1 MGDIAVSNK
10 VIARDEFGRFIS
22 ECKIA
27 GENTMRDIAEKGAD
41 LSRQLAPKGH
51 KPDPRTRRLV
61 EAITSSYTATTAHWE
76 ADARHAIAQEQ
87 GAGPHEISGNVSF
100 FWEKMGRM
108 WRPGKNMIQHPGNR
122 AQPYL
127 RPAYQIMMATW
138 MDYARRY
145 YPQ

>member
-10 VIARDEFGRFIS
+10 VIARDEFGRFIAACKVAGS
-22 ECKIA
+22 E
-27 GENTMRDIAEKGAD
+27 TMRDIANKGAD
-41 LSRQLAPKGH
+41 LSRQFAPKGH
-51 KPDPRTRRLV
+51 KPDPRTPRIV
-61 EAITSSYTATTAHWE
+61 DSITSYSTATTAHWE

-87 GAGPHEISGNVSF
+87 GAPPHEIPGDVSF

-108 WRPGKNMIQHPGNR
+108 WNPGKNTIHHPGNP
-122 AQPYL
+122 AHPYL

-138 MDYARRY
+138 MDYAKRY